1 MRPFGG
7 LFLYGKCGTFILTF
21 FCRRVRFGLAKSERR
36 KKSGNSGSRLVDSIK
51 KHGIVDP
58 LYAEFGNNYGRHIK
72 IIVGNNRMATANI
85 LKIKKIPII
94 VNIYDPTFKLEG
106 RELKTDDEIRELF
119 THKTVNIRRDADGNI
134 DTIMPPYYNEVYKD
148 YEF

>member
-1 MRPFGG
+1 MTTLIYAKLPFEKIHYLERPEFHKDEKQ
-7 LFLYGKCGTFILTF
+7 FK
-21 FCRRVRFGLAKSERR
+21 
-36 KKSGNSGSRLVDSIK
+36 SRLVDSIK
-51 KHGIVDP
+51 KNGIIDP
-58 LYAEFGNNYGRHIK
+58 LYAEVGNDYGRYIK

-85 LKIKKIPII
+85 LKIKTIPVI

-119 THKTVNIRRDADGNI
+119 THKNVNIRRNSDGNI
-134 DTIMPPYYNEVYKD
+134 DTIMPPRYDLTYKD

>member
-1 MRPFGG
+1 MTTLIYAKLPFEQIHYLERPEFHSVEKV
-7 LFLYGKCGTFILTF
+7 FKT
-21 FCRRVRFGLAKSERR
+21 
-36 KKSGNSGSRLVDSIK
+36 RLVESLK

-58 LYAEFGNNYGRHIK
+58 LYAEVGNDYGRYIK
-72 IIVGNNRMATANI
+72 IIVGNNRMAVAKI
-85 LKIKKIPII
+85 LGIKTIPII

-119 THKTVNIRRDADGNI
+119 THKNVQIRRGSDGNI
-134 DTIMPPYYNEVYKD
+134 DTIMPPRYDLVYKD

>member
-1 MRPFGG
+1 MTTLIYAKIPFEQIHYIDRPEFHKNEIK
-7 LFLYGKCGTFILTF
+7 FK
-21 FCRRVRFGLAKSERR
+21 E
-36 KKSGNSGSRLVDSIK
+36 RLVDSIK

-85 LKIKKIPII
+85 LKIKTIPII

-134 DTIMPPYYNEVYKD
+134 DTIMPPRYDLVHKD
-148 YEF
+148 YEL

>member
-1 MRPFGG
+1 MTTLIYTKLPFEKIHY
-7 LFLYGKCGTFILTF
+7 LD
-21 FCRRVRFGLAKSERR
+21 R
-36 KKSGNSGSRLVDSIK
+36 KEFHDVEKIFKSRLVESIK

-58 LYAEFGNNYGRHIK
+58 LYAEVGNDYGRYIK
-72 IIVGNNRMATANI
+72 IIVGNNRMATAKI
-85 LKIKKIPII
+85 LGIKTIPII

-119 THKTVNIRRDADGNI
+119 THKTVNIRRGSDGNI
-134 DTIMPPYYNEVYKD
+134 DTIMPPYYNKVYQD

>member
-1 MRPFGG
+1 MTTLIYAKLPFEQIHYLERPEFHKDEKQ
-7 LFLYGKCGTFILTF
+7 FK
-21 FCRRVRFGLAKSERR
+21 
-36 KKSGNSGSRLVDSIK
+36 SRLVDSIK
-51 KHGIVDP
+51 KNGIVDP
-58 LYAEFGNNYGRHIK
+58 LYAEVGNDYGRYIK

-85 LKIKKIPII
+85 LKIKAIPVI

-119 THKTVNIRRDADGNI
+119 THKNVQIRRGSDGNI
-134 DTIMPPYYNEVYKD
+134 DTIMPPRYDLTYKD